1 MAIMHPP
8 HGPKFN
14 DSHVAEP
21 IVYRLLEEQLNDDFQ
36 IIHSIPWLSS
46 FVDELQNNKSPVGE
60 IDFLILHPDLGI
72 LALEVKGGVIGHN
85 SSGFYYSKTNV
96 DPVAQLNRGIFA
108 IQEWLRNNGVT
119 VQIGR
124 AYFFPGSEMKTSQL
138 PPSVVDNN
146 HLLPIKLILDIKDL
160 DRVDERVRS
169 IMNYFKLLLN
179 TVPISKSKI
188 ETIIEMLI
196 PTISYTPCWYS
207 KINSDNK
214 LWLRLTPE
222 QQECIDWALK
232 KDRFLISGW
241 PGTGKTII
249 AIETARRLST
259 SGTSVLCI
267 TFNSLLA
274 QKISSELL
282 DHANTL
288 AITIYSL
295 CSKASTYNGEK
306 ANFTAD
312 WFEKQ
317 AATSLK
323 KACNNGFLNKY
334 SALIIDE
341 GQVIRRE
348 LWEILVEHFSSK
360 KIIAMCDATQAFP
373 YEKPVSLAQI
383 EEYLQA
389 QAFFLTE
396 SLRMPK
402 RVCERLKIFQQP
414 THSITNLRQND
425 ENTLTEIITSN
436 PKNTLSQTIAQILS
450 QGLLPGQIIVL
461 TPTYMGIPESLV
473 PQGIKVESIGR
484 FRGMESP
491 VIIILAATDMS
502 NLEFFCAYSR
512 STSRCIVILDAYEVQ
527 KGKYENLG
535 RELYLNNKDH
545 VDSESSKSLT
555 QTIIKNQ
562 PTIDITLQNDI
573 FHISWSKTWHA
584 YTLPVQ
590 KCEVTRLLLEA
601 FFIHS
606 DTPKIY
612 TWAPDSRSTI
622 SMIDKAE
629 NTYPLTLELKHCHI
643 CLEPTPHNVGNP
655 PAGTC
660 NVCTNPHNERNPNF
674 ENYILQLLSILTNRK
689 MHSTEAIENL
699 PIQIYSIGTLLK
711 SRYNTTQSE
720 LISAFSQL
728 SLEGRVAMA
737 LAIREL
743 TIGYNKNRTEFK
755 IGEISKNTYNWNKKL
770 EIFSFPQWQG
780 FINDAFAKLENNGLI
795 TKGAKGIRI
804 IKREKFM
811 IKANQE

>member
-124 AYFFPGSEMKTSQL
+124 AYFFPGSEMNTSQL

-207 KINSDNK
+207 KISSDNK

-425 ENTLTEIITSN
+425 EDTLTEIITSN

>member
-46 FVDELQNNKSPVGE
+46 FVDELQNNKSPIGE

-124 AYFFPGSEMKTSQL
+124 AYFFPGSEMSTSQL

-160 DRVDERVRS
+160 NRVDERVHS
-169 IMNYFKLLLN
+169 IMNYFKQLLN
-179 TVPISKSKI
+179 TAPISKSKI

-196 PTISYTPCWYS
+196 PTVSYTPCWHS
-207 KINSDNK
+207 KISSDNK

-259 SGTSVLCI
+259 SGNSVLCI

-282 DHANTL
+282 DHPNTL

-306 ANFTAD
+306 ANFTAE

-323 KACNNGFLNKY
+323 KACDSGFLNKY

-341 GQVIRRE
+341 GQVIRSE
-348 LWEILVEHFSSK
+348 LWEILIEHFSSK

-383 EEYLQA
+383 EEYLKT

-425 ENTLTEIITSN
+425 EDTLTEIITSN
-436 PKNTLSQTIAQILS
+436 PKNTLSQTIAQTLS
-450 QGLLPGQIIVL
+450 QGLLPKQIIVL

-502 NLEFFCAYSR
+502 NIEFFCAYSR
-512 STSRCIVILDAYEVQ
+512 STSRCIVILDAYDVK

-535 RELYLNNKDH
+535 RELYLKNKDH
-545 VDSESSKSLT
+545 VDSEASKSLT
-555 QTIIKNQ
+555 QTMIENKS
-562 PTIDITLQNDI
+562 TIDITLPNDV
-573 FHISWSKTWHA
+573 FHIAWSKNWHA
-584 YTLPVQ
+584 YILPLQ
-590 KCEVTRLLLEA
+590 KCEVTRLLVEA

-606 DTPKIY
+606 NTPKIY

-622 SMIDKAE
+622 SMIGEGE
-629 NTYPLTLELKHCHI
+629 NTYPLTLELKYCHL
-643 CLEPTPHNVGNP
+643 CLELTPHNVGSP
-655 PAGTC
+655 STGKC
-660 NVCTNPHNERNPNF
+660 NACTNPRNERNSDF
-674 ENYILQLLSILTNRK
+674 ENYISQILNILTNRK
-689 MHSTEAIENL
+689 KHTIEAIENL

-711 SRYNTTQSE
+711 SKYDTTQSE
-720 LISAFSQL
+720 LILAFSQL

-743 TIGYNKNRTEFK
+743 TIGYKKNRTEFK
-755 IGEISKNTYNWNKKL
+755 IGEISKNTYHWNKKL
-770 EIFSFPQWQG
+770 EVFSFQQWQG
-780 FINDAFAKLENNGLI
+780 FINDAFIKLENNGLI
-795 TKGAKGIRI
+795 TKGAKGIRF
-804 IKREKFM
+804 IKRENFTMKTSR
-811 IKANQE
+811 E

>member
-21 IVYRLLEEQLNDDFQ
+21 IVYRLLEEQLNDDFH

-46 FVDELQNNKSPVGE
+46 FIDELQNNKSPVGE

-85 SSGFYYSKTNV
+85 SSGFYYSKTSV

-108 IQEWLRNNGVT
+108 IQEWMRNNGVT

-124 AYFFPGSEMKTSQL
+124 AYFFPGSETNTSQL

-169 IMNYFKLLLN
+169 IMNYFKKLLN
-179 TVPISKSKI
+179 TAPISKLKI
-188 ETIIEMLI
+188 EAIIEMLI
-196 PTISYTPCWYS
+196 PTANYTPCWHS

-222 QQECIDWALK
+222 QQECIDWALE

-259 SGTSVLCI
+259 SETSVLCI

-274 QKISSELL
+274 KKISSELL
-282 DHANTL
+282 DHSNTL

-306 ANFTAD
+306 VIFTAE

-323 KACNNGFLNKY
+323 KACESGFLNKY

-348 LWEILVEHFSSK
+348 LWEILIENFSTK
-360 KIIAMCDATQAFP
+360 KIIAMCDAAQAFP

-383 EEYLQA
+383 EKYLEVQA
-389 QAFFLTE
+389 YFLTE

-414 THSITNLRQND
+414 THSIINSRQND
-425 ENTLTEIITSN
+425 EDTLTEIITSN
-436 PKNTLSQTIAQILS
+436 QTNILRQIIAQTLA
-450 QGLLPGQIIVL
+450 QGLLPAHIIVL
-461 TPTYMGIPESLV
+461 TPTYMRIPESLV

-491 VIIILAATDMS
+491 IIIILASTDMS
-502 NLEFFCAYSR
+502 NIEFFCAYSR
-512 STSRCIVILDAYEVQ
+512 STSRCIVILDAYDVQ

-535 RELYLNNKDH
+535 RELYLKNMEH
-545 VDSESSKSLT
+545 VDSEASKSLT
-555 QTIIKNQ
+555 KTMIESHS
-562 PTIDITLQNDI
+562 TIDITPQNSV
-573 FHISWSKTWHA
+573 FHIAWSETWHA
-584 YTLPVQ
+584 YILPVQ
-590 KCEVTRLLLEA
+590 KCEITRLLVEA
-601 FFIHS
+601 FLIHS
-606 DTPKIY
+606 DTPTIY
-612 TWAPDSRSTI
+612 TWRPDSRNTV
-622 SMIDKAE
+622 SMIGAEE
-629 NTYPLTLELKHCHI
+629 NTYSLTLELKYCHT
-643 CLEPTPHNVGNP
+643 CLELTPHNVGNSST
-655 PAGTC
+655 GIC
-660 NVCTNPHNERNPNF
+660 NACINPRNERNSDF
-674 ENYILQLLSILTNRK
+674 ENNTSKIISILTDRTK
-689 MHSTEAIENL
+689 HSTEAVENL
-699 PIQIYSIGTLLK
+699 PIQIYSIGALLK
-711 SRYNTTQSE
+711 SKYDTTQSE
-720 LISAFSQL
+720 LITAFSQL

-737 LAIREL
+737 LAIRDL
-743 TIGYNKNRTEFK
+743 TIGHNKNKTEFK
-755 IGEISKNTYNWNKKL
+755 ISEISKKTYSWNKKL
-770 EIFSFPQWQG
+770 HAFSFQQWQG
-780 FINDAFAKLENNGLI
+780 FINDAFVKLENNGLI

-804 IKREKFM
+804 IKREKFT
-811 IKANQE
+811 IKSNQD